1 MKLIF
6 ATHNINK
13 LVEIQSLIPKNIELL
28 SLTDIGCHDEIPETA
43 DTIEG
48 NARQKALYVKEN
60 FGYDGFADDTG
71 LEVEV
76 LNGKP
81 GVFSARYAGE
91 DKKDADNIKKLL
103 KNLSGKTNRQARFK
117 TVICLV
123 WKEKEY
129 FFEGICRGKII
140 EEKRGEEGF
149 GYDPIFVPEGQEK
162 TFAEMQLSEKN
173 SFSHRGKA
181 VKKLIAFLKKQ

>member
-71 LEVEV
+71 LEVEA

-181 VKKLIAFLKKQ
+181 VEKLIAFLKKQ

>member
-6 ATHNINK
+6 ATHNLNK

-28 SLTDIGCHDEIPETA
+28 SLTDIGCHEEIPETA

-71 LEVEV
+71 LEVEA

-181 VKKLIAFLKKQ
+181 VEKLIAFLKKQ

>member
-6 ATHNINK
+6 ATHNLNK
-13 LVEIQSLIPKNIELL
+13 LVEIQSLMPKNIELL

-71 LEVEV
+71 LEVEA

-123 WKEKEY
+123 WEEKEY

-181 VKKLIAFLKKQ
+181 VEKLIAFLKKQ

>member
-1 MKLIF
+1 M
-6 ATHNINK
+6 
-13 LVEIQSLIPKNIELL
+13 
-28 SLTDIGCHDEIPETA
+28 
-43 DTIEG
+43 
-48 NARQKALYVKEN
+48 KEN

-91 DKKDADNIKKLL
+91 DKKDADNIRKLL

>member
-123 WKEKEY
+123 WGGKEY

>member
-6 ATHNINK
+6 ATHNLNK

-71 LEVEV
+71 LEVEA

-123 WKEKEY
+123 WEEKEY

-181 VKKLIAFLKKQ
+181 VEKLIAFLKKQ

>member
-91 DKKDADNIKKLL
+91 DKKDADNIRKLL

>member
-48 NARQKALYVKEN
+48 NARQKTLYVKEN

-71 LEVEV
+71 LEVEA

-91 DKKDADNIKKLL
+91 DKKDADNIRKLL

-181 VKKLIAFLKKQ
+181 VEKLIAFLKKQ

>member
-6 ATHNINK
+6 ATQNLNK
-13 LVEIQSLIPKNIELL
+13 LVEIQNLIPKNIELL

-71 LEVEV
+71 LEVEA

-123 WKEKEY
+123 WEEKEY

-181 VKKLIAFLKKQ
+181 VEKLIAFLKKQ